1 VLGTGAESDV
11 FWEKMMLPLMSSKFK
26 VELEL
31 PKRRFVAV
39 HMPQLLNAI
48 KHHCGVELENSTAY
62 DFRSEHPVSEKQIN
76 TVHTKV
82 KWLPNEQV
90 EAFSIAARAEQFIE
104 NGEYAKALQALNL
117 RLSLNNAIYT
127 WDPDQQKQAKI
138 LIQVRRSEG
147 VQGKGSISN
156 TLSPLLPADRGQ
168 LLQGEGVQGGHRR
181 GEQGPAAGVGPVHA
195 LRAGE
200 PRAHEAHRHHAQARQ
215 HESHV
220 LQQRHCDAAA
230 HRGGHPLGRVHA
242 RHVV

>member
-147 VQGKGSISN
+147 VQ
-156 TLSPLLPADRGQ
+156 
-168 LLQGEGVQGGHRR
+168 EGV
-181 GEQGPAAGVGPVHA
+181 
-195 LRAGE
+195 
-200 PRAHEAHRHHAQARQ
+200 
-215 HESHV
+215 
-220 LQQRHCDAAA
+220 DF
-230 HRGGHPLGRVHA
+230 
-242 RHVV
+242 